1 MSDASPSI
9 TLAMMR
15 ESLSSALVCDA
26 LDSLGV
32 RCQSPAIALL
42 VRTVDGL
49 LVGRCKTTLWTDR
62 AAPDPHPYENELLAV
77 DTCLPDQVMI
87 AAAAGSL
94 RSGIWGELLSTAA
107 RNRGC
112 VGAIVDG
119 AVRDL
124 AQMKEMRFPIFA
136 RGACP
141 YDSKDRQ
148 EVTAIDVAVEIA
160 GVVFHPND
168 LVLADADGV
177 VVVPSEVEEEAIR
190 RAWTKAHDENRTRT
204 AIQQGMKLSE
214 AYRRY
219 GVL

>member
-1 MSDASPSI
+1 MASLRAPERSRETTFSCRSRSRFPNRDATGPTGFRRVIYTNVPSRARIFPSLRSAFFRPEDPLMSDASPSN

-94 RSGIWGELLSTAA
+94 RSGIWG
-107 RNRGC
+107 
-112 VGAIVDG
+112 
-119 AVRDL
+119 
-124 AQMKEMRFPIFA
+124 
-136 RGACP
+136 
-141 YDSKDRQ
+141 
-148 EVTAIDVAVEIA
+148 
-160 GVVFHPND
+160 
-168 LVLADADGV
+168 
-177 VVVPSEVEEEAIR
+177 
-190 RAWTKAHDENRTRT
+190 
-204 AIQQGMKLSE
+204 
-214 AYRRY
+214 
-219 GVL
+219 